1 MATNAK
7 PAPKSADSIVT
18 KLCRVALKIES
29 VEKKGYNDHHKYAYV
44 REAELTTAAR
54 GLLADE
60 GIWIIPAVTGLERTG
75 SLVTLKIDFQVIDGA
90 SGETLHIPWFCEGSD
105 AGDKGIAKALTGGN
119 KALLSKLLQIP
130 LVDGGGEYADSENT
144 RHSAPVERAVT
155 PKTNAGLE
163 PPDDGLYI
171 IKALEH
177 KQSSKGEFLLVTL
190 HDGRRASVAA
200 WDMDEVGTAVSE
212 SYTSKTPCRLRIE
225 ARGDYLN
232 IKGCDVPPARATE
245 DPPDIT
251 VDDVPF

>member
-1 MATNAK
+1 
-7 PAPKSADSIVT
+7 
-18 KLCRVALKIES
+18 VALKIES
-29 VEKKGYNDHHKYAYV
+29 VEKKGYNDHHKYAYI

-144 RHSAPVERAVT
+144 R
-155 PKTNAGLE
+155 
-163 PPDDGLYI
+163 
-171 IKALEH
+171 
-177 KQSSKGEFLLVTL
+177 
-190 HDGRRASVAA
+190 
-200 WDMDEVGTAVSE
+200 
-212 SYTSKTPCRLRIE
+212 LR
-225 ARGDYLN
+225 ARGASSNPQNERGPRTSRRRTLYHQ
-232 IKGCDVPPARATE
+232 GARAQ
-245 DPPDIT
+245 T
-251 VDDVPF
+251 VEQGGIFVGHPTRWTQSQRRGLGYG